1 MRCAFCLAL
10 IASGEPEM
18 VSRLTIDAAVAHPN
32 NVSYSLASSSSV
44 GYANVG
50 LRFVLTAKASTE
62 T

>member
-10 IASGEPEM
+10 IASGESET
-18 VSRLTIDAAVAHPN
+18 VSRLTIDAAMAQPN
-32 NVSYSLASSSSV
+32 NVSYSVASSSSI

-50 LRFVLTAKASTE
+50 LRFVLTAKSSTD